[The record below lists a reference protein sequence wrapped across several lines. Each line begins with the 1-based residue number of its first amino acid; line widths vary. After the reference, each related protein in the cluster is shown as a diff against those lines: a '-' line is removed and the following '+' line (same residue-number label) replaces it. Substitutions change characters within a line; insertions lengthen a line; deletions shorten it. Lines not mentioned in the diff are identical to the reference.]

1 MKVQVLGT
9 GCSKC
14 KQLTANV
21 QEAARQ
27 SGLAV
32 EIEKVEDLREIMKYG
47 VMSTPAL
54 VIDGAVK
61 SIGKVLPTADLLAML
76 RNQTGAGVP

>member
-27 SGLAV
+27 GGLAV
-32 EIEKVEDLREIMKYG
+32 EIEKVEDLREIMKYR

-54 VIDGAVK
+54 VIEGTVK
-61 SIGKVLPTADLLAML
+61 SIGKVLPAADVLALLRA
-76 RNQTGAGVP
+76 QAGA

>member
-1 MKVQVLGT
+1 M
-9 GCSKC
+9 
-14 KQLTANV
+14 

-32 EIEKVEDLREIMKYG
+32 EIEKVEDLREIMRYR

-54 VIDGAVK
+54 AIDGVVK
-61 SIGKVLPTADLLAML
+61 STGKVLPAADVLALLRA
-76 RNQTGAGVP
+76 QAQA

>member
-9 GCSKC
+9 GCARC
-14 KQLTANV
+14 RQLTANV
-21 QEAARQ
+21 QQAAREA
-27 SGLAV
+27 GMLV
-32 EIEKVEDLREIMKYG
+32 EIEKIEDVREIMKHR

-61 SIGKVLPTADLLAML
+61 STGKVLPPADILALL
-76 RNQTGAGVP
+76 RAGSAP

>member
-14 KQLTANV
+14 RQLIANV

-27 SGLAV
+27 SGLPV
-32 EIEKVEDLREIMKYG
+32 EIEKVEDLREIMKYR

-54 VIDGAVK
+54 VIEGSVK
-61 SIGKVLPTADLLAML
+61 STGRVLAAADVLALLRA
-76 RNQTGAGVP
+76 QACA

>member
-9 GCSKC
+9 GCPKC

-32 EIEKVEDLREIMKYG
+32 EIEKVEDLREIMSYR

-54 VIDGAVK
+54 AIDGVVK
-61 SIGKVLPTADLLAML
+61 STGKVLPAADVLALLRA
-76 RNQTGAGVP
+76 QAEA

>member
-9 GCSKC
+9 GCPKC
-14 KQLTANV
+14 KLLTANV

-32 EIEKVEDLREIMKYG
+32 EIEKVEDLREIMKYR

-54 VIDGAVK
+54 VIDGVVK
-61 SIGKVLPTADLLAML
+61 STGHVLLAADVLALL
-76 RNQTGAGVP
+76 RAQAQA

>member
-9 GCSKC
+9 GCAKC

-27 SGLAV
+27 GGLAV
-32 EIEKVEDLREIMKYG
+32 EIEKVEGRPRDRE
-47 VMSTPAL
+47 VSRDEHA
-54 VIDGAVK
+54 
-61 SIGKVLPTADLLAML
+61 
-76 RNQTGAGVP
+76 GAGDR

>member
-9 GCSKC
+9 GCAKC
-14 KQLTANV
+14 RQLTANV

-27 SGLAV
+27 SGLPV
-32 EIEKVEDLREIMKYG
+32 EIEKVEDVREIVKLH

-61 SIGKVLPTADLLAML
+61 SAGKVLAAADVLALLRA
-76 RNQTGAGVP
+76 GA

>member
-9 GCSKC
+9 GCAKC

-27 SGLAV
+27 SGLSV
-32 EIEKVEDLREIMKYG
+32 EIEKVEDVREIVKYH

-54 VIDGAVK
+54 VIEGAVK
-61 SIGKVLPTADLLAML
+61 STGKVLPAADVLALLRA
-76 RNQTGAGVP
+76 QAGS